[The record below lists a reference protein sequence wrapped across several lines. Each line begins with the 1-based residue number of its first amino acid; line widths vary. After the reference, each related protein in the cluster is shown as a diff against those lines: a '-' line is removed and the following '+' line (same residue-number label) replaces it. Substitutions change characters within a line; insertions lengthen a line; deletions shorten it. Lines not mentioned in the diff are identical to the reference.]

1 MLMTFKKGEVANPK
15 GRPKVPEEI
24 RMMKKFNREWV
35 EVHIT
40 EMLKK
45 SVTEI
50 EEILKNK
57 DHMSIDHFIARIILM
72 GIIKGDSMRL
82 NFLFDRVIGKVTNV
96 EEIKISKPFM
106 IESLDGNKTITL
118 GTDEVRET

>member
-1 MLMTFKKGEVANPK
+1 MTFKKGEVANPK

-118 GTDEVRET
+118 GSDEVRET